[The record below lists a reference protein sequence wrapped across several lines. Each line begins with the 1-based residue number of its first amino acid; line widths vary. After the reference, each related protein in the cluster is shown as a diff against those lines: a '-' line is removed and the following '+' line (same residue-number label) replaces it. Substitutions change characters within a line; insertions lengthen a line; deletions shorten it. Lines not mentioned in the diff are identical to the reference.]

1 MVYSRRLTM
10 IARAGDPK
18 SRRRFL
24 QLLKGDAVIDADQ
37 DLHVPLDVVV
47 RNGKMFDIPRIPD

>member
-1 MVYSRRLTM
+1 M